1 MVSRFDWWTYKTN
14 GTFNK
19 ILGKHWRQDD
29 TLESSCDI
37 RKLSKALSFKTAY
50 ITPLKR
56 AENRLA
62 TTMTTM
68 SKNNDSES
76 CSQASMYCATLIRET
91 RKKSRILPKQGVITY
106 DFLPITSSDALP
118 IAIAIGDNYL
128 QSPIVKVQG
137 KGIQRSLNSNI
148 HKLRVNN
155 WWKCVYGMGTAS
167 Y

>member
-29 TLESSCDI
+29 TFESSSDV
-37 RKLSKALSFKTAY
+37 RKLSKELSFKTAY

-56 AENRLA
+56 PENRLA

-68 SKNNDSES
+68 FKNNDGES
-76 CSQASMYCATLIRET
+76 CSQASMYSVTLIRET
-91 RKKSRILPKQGVITY
+91 RKKSRILPNMEWSHTT
-106 DFLPITSSDALP
+106 FFRLPVRMLYLW
-118 IAIAIGDNYL
+118 AIGDNYL

-155 WWKCVYGMGTAS
+155 WWKCVYLMAIAS

>member
-29 TLESSCDI
+29 TLESSSDV

-56 AENRLA
+56 AEKRLA

-68 SKNNDSES
+68 SKNKDGES
-76 CSQASMYCATLIRET
+76 CSQASMYSATLIRET
-91 RKKSRILPKQGVITY
+91 RKKSRILPKHGVVTY
-106 DFLPITSSDALP
+106 DFLLIISSDALP
-118 IAIAIGDNYL
+118 LSYRWQLPAVSNSQGSRERHTKSTQL
-128 QSPIVKVQG
+128 QYTQTESK
-137 KGIQRSLNSNI
+137 
-148 HKLRVNN
+148 
-155 WWKCVYGMGTAS
+155 
-167 Y
+167 